1 MVTIDGVDMTK
12 LIYSVI
18 SSLDGYFE
26 DAEGKF
32 DWAAPDDEVH
42 AFVNDLERPI
52 GTYLYGRRMYETMVF
67 WETVSTEADEPAV
80 FWDYAGIWRAAE
92 KIVYSRTLQ
101 TPSSAR
107 TRIEREFDPDAVRQL
122 KLSSTADIAVAGGE
136 LAGQAIGAGLVDEC
150 HLFLCPIVVGGGKRA
165 LPDNVRAQLELL
177 DERRF
182 ENGVVHLHYRVSVSS

>member
-1 MVTIDGVDMTK
+1 MAK
-12 LIYSVI
+12 LIYSALG
-18 SSLDGYFE
+18 SLDGYFE
-26 DAEGKF
+26 DEEGRF
-32 DWAAPDDEVH
+32 DWAAPDEEVH

-80 FWDYAGIWRAAE
+80 FSDYAEIWRAAE

-107 TRIEREFDPDAVRQL
+107 TRIEREFEPDAVRQL
-122 KLSSTADIAVAGGE
+122 KLSSTADISVGGGE

-150 HLFLCPIVVGGGKRA
+150 HLFLCPIVIGGGKRA

-182 ENGVVHLHYRVSVSS
+182 KNGVVHLHYRVSA